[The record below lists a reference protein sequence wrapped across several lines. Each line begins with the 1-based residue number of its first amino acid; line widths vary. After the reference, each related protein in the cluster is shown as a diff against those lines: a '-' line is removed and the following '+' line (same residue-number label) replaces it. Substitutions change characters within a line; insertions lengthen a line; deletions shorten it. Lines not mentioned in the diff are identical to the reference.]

1 LDQTAKVNHNTA
13 RSNPVMEPGP
23 YSEANR
29 TGTIRD
35 LISVTKVGI
44 TLANLMT
51 VFAGLWVAAADHHHK
66 VTGSLI
72 FYALIGTAMV
82 IMSGTCL
89 NNYIDRD
96 LDKNMER
103 TSARALPNGRLNPLV
118 VLWIGIGF
126 AVVGTSLLTFLVNP
140 LTALLGLVGL
150 FDYVVIYT
158 MWLKR
163 TSTLSTVWGGIS
175 GAVPIVMG
183 WTAATNNMDLGA
195 WTLFLWM
202 FLWQPPHFL
211 ALAIRRADDYG
222 KAGIP
227 LLPVVKGFEVTKRH
241 MLRWVSTL
249 IPASILLYMYTYAGK
264 GFLITSIVLGFGW
277 LGYSIYGF
285 FAKDTI
291 KWSRISFVFSL
302 IYLTVLNIVM
312 IVEASL

>member
-1 LDQTAKVNHNTA
+1 MDHTAKMNNTT

-44 TLANLMT
+44 TLANMMT
-51 VFAGLWVAAADHHHK
+51 VFAGLWVAAAGHHDK

-72 FYALIGTAMV
+72 FYTLIGTAMV
-82 IMSGTCL
+82 IMAGTCL

-118 VLWIGIGF
+118 VLWIGVGF
-126 AVVGTSLLTFLVNP
+126 AVVGTSMLALLVNP
-140 LTALLGLVGL
+140 LTALVGLVGL

-183 WTAATNNMDLGA
+183 WTAVTNNMDMGA
-195 WTLFLWM
+195 WILFLWM

-241 MLRWVSTL
+241 MLRWVSAL
-249 IPASILLYMYTYAGK
+249 IPASFLLFWYSPVGYAY
-264 GFLITSIVLGFGW
+264 LITATVLGFGW
-277 LGYSIYGF
+277 LVLSIYGF
-285 FAKDTI
+285 FVKDTI

>member
-1 LDQTAKVNHNTA
+1 MDHTVNNTS

-51 VFAGLWVAAADHHHK
+51 VFAGLWVAAAGQDDG
-66 VTGSLI
+66 VSGSLI
-72 FYALIGTAMV
+72 FYTLIGTAMV
-82 IMSGTCL
+82 IMAGTCL

-96 LDKNMER
+96 LDKHMER

-140 LTALLGLVGL
+140 LTALVGLVGL

-183 WTAATNNMDLGA
+183 WTAVTNNMDMGA
-195 WTLFLWM
+195 WILFLWM

-241 MLRWVSTL
+241 MLRWVSAL
-249 IPASILLYMYTYAGK
+249 IPASFLLFWYSPVGYAY
-264 GFLITSIVLGFGW
+264 LITATVLGLGW
-277 LGYSIYGF
+277 LVLSVYGF

-291 KWSRISFVFSL
+291 KWARISFVFSL